1 MTKNPNDDELSHD
14 ELMGRLQEA
23 EHKKWALQAKLNL
36 KIERMDPECVD
47 VPERLRQLV
56 QDKVAQL
63 AESMAALG
71 LQQPITVWSEGEDHL
86 ELVAGAHRLAA
97 AIKLDWDYIDCIFAD
112 DMTEAE
118 RRLWEVD
125 ENLIRAELSPTERGE
140 HLTRRAEI
148 WSAMEAD
155 GASCATCLSD
165 GRAAGPQHKKG
176 FAAATA
182 AVIGLSKAA
191 INRDLA
197 RTKAIIQETREQ
209 LKNTPLDRGVYL
221 DELKKMEPEA
231 QRIKVKHDLIEPPPK
246 TFGFADPPVRAV
258 SDLYVPLEVVQQAWR
273 RASVEDRQQ
282 IKAWVGEQETP
293 AVDDEGGD
301 D

>member
-1 MTKNPNDDELSHD
+1 MKVE
-14 ELMGRLQEA
+14 QV
-23 EHKKWALQAKLNL
+23 
-36 KIERMDPECVD
+36 DPESVD

-56 QDKVAQL
+56 PDKVVQL
-63 AESMAALG
+63 SESMAALG
-71 LQQPITVWSEGEDHL
+71 LQQPITVWSENDSHL

-118 RRLWEVD
+118 RQLWEVD

-148 WSAMEAD
+148 WSALEAD

-182 AVIGLSKAA
+182 AVTGLSKAA

-197 RTKAIIQETREQ
+197 RTRAIIQETREL
-209 LKNTPLDRGVYL
+209 LKGSKLDRGTYL

-231 QRIKVKHDLIEPPPK
+231 QRIRVKHDLISPPPK
-246 TFGFADPPVRAV
+246 TFGFKFADDPVREPSAAQRASKGYVALKSDHAV

-282 IKAWVGEQETP
+282 IKAWVGEQET
-293 AVDDEGGD
+293 E
-301 D
+301 